1 MSFFGELHRRN
12 VVRMGIAYT
21 VTAWLLLQVTDVV
34 MQNIEAPP
42 WVMQALLYLLL
53 VGLIPTLLFAW
64 VFELTPEGI
73 KREAEIVEGSSVV
86 HQTRRKLDTLIILVL
101 VGAVA
106 YLFWDGKRPDTTV
119 DTAETAAQNA
129 ETADESPGMTRLRE
143 QVAAA
148 DTSNTAGS
156 TDVTA
161 ADNADKSIAVLPFVN
176 LSSDPEQ
183 EYFSDGISEEL
194 LNVLAQIPAL
204 RVAARTSSFQFKG
217 DNRDIS
223 EIAEVLKVNH
233 VLEGSVRKA
242 GTRLRIT
249 AQLIEAQSGYHL
261 WSETYDRELEDV
273 FAIQDE
279 ISLAIAEALKAEL
292 ALNEDGRNVLSRE
305 TSNTPAYEAYLKGRG
320 LINQRGNQ
328 AITAGVRE
336 LERSVRLDANFAP
349 ARAQLAIGIALLHS
363 ASGAYGDLT
372 LDEVNQRAGE
382 QIAAAAALDDDFAEL
397 WAARSILARARND
410 AEKALE
416 YAERALAIRPNYV
429 DALSWRVN
437 SLADVG
443 RYAESFAAR
452 EEMLELDP
460 LSVIGRLNAITT
472 LSQTEPERA
481 AIMAQSLAAQSPW
494 VSYLALARVYVAQGE
509 QHLALEHFLLAY
521 SIDASDSF
529 GNFFLARTFVDLGML
544 DESLRVAREVQ
555 PWMWLDA
562 GQFVEAERGL
572 REALELDPEDL
583 ELMSGLASALYYQGR
598 YQEAVDIWQETLV
611 PSVFGELVYTN
622 GGYLSTGQLVYSLQ
636 QLGEDEAAE
645 RYLKVLGAHLSAFG
659 ELVQGSL
666 GFELGQVL
674 IAALHNDREAAIA
687 GLQRAVAKGLA
698 DPSVFDEPILSALAD
713 EPAMQVMRETVAT
726 RNAQNREKALA
737 LVCKNNPVPDS
748 WRPLDATCE
757 GI

>member
-1 MSFFGELHRRN
+1 MSFLGELHRRN

-42 WVMQALLYLLL
+42 WVMQALLYLLV
-53 VGLIPTLLFAW
+53 VGLVPTLLFAW

-73 KREAEIVEGSSVV
+73 KRESEIAEGSSVV

-101 VGAVA
+101 AGALA
-106 YLFWDGKRPDTTV
+106 YMFWDGKRSESAAPADV
-119 DTAETAAQNA
+119 IAAQSA
-129 ETADESPGMTRLRE
+129 EIADESPGMTRLRE

-148 DTSNTAGS
+148 DQSKP
-156 TDVTA
+156 DDA
-161 ADNADKSIAVLPFVN
+161 AVDIADKSIAVLPFVN

-183 EYFSDGISEEL
+183 EFFSDGISEEL

-292 ALNEDGRNVLSRE
+292 ALNDDGRALLSRE
-305 TSNTPAYEAYLKGRG
+305 TANTPAYEAYLKGRG

-349 ARAQLAIGIALLHS
+349 ARAQLAIGVALLQSS
-363 ASGAYGDLT
+363 AGAYGDLSA
-372 LDEVNQRAGE
+372 DEVKQRAGE

-397 WAARSILARARND
+397 WAARSIMAAVQND
-410 AEKALE
+410 AERALE
-416 YAERALAIRPNYV
+416 YAERALAIRPNYA
-429 DALSWRVN
+429 DALTWRVN
-437 SLADVG
+437 ALGDLG

-452 EEMLELDP
+452 EELLDLDP
-460 LSVIGRLNAITT
+460 LSVIGRLNAVTT
-472 LSQTEPERA
+472 LRFTEPERA
-481 AIMAQSLAAQSPW
+481 TIVAQSLAAQSPW
-494 VSYLALARVYVAQGE
+494 ASHLALARVYVAQGE
-509 QHLALEHFLLAY
+509 VDLALEQFLLAY
-521 SIDASDSF
+521 AADASDLFSNLLLSF
-529 GNFFLARTFVDLGML
+529 LYSELGL
-544 DESLRVAREVQ
+544 IDEGLRVAREAQ
-555 PWMWLDA
+555 PWVWLFA
-562 GQFVEAERGL
+562 GQFDKAEGSL
-572 REALELDPEDL
+572 REALALNPGDL
-583 ELMSGLASALYYQGR
+583 ELRSGLGSALYYQGR
-598 YQEAVDIWQETLV
+598 YQEAVAIWQTTLV
-611 PSVFGELVYTN
+611 PSVFGEIVSSW
-622 GGYLSTGQLVYSLQ
+622 GGNLPTAQFVYSLR
-636 QLGEDEAAE
+636 QLGEYEAAE
-645 RYLKVLGAHLSAFG
+645 PYLSALDAHESAFG
-659 ELVQGSL
+659 ELIQNNAGWQWGQG
-666 GFELGQVL
+666 L
-674 IAALHNDREAAIA
+674 IAALRNDRKAAIEE
-687 GLQRAVAKGLA
+687 LQRSVSNGMR
-698 DPSVFDEPILSALAD
+698 DPTQLQEPILSGLFD

-726 RNAQNREKALA
+726 RNAQNREKALT
-737 LVCKNNPVPDS
+737 LICKNNPVPDS
-748 WRPLDATCE
+748 WRPLDATCA
-757 GI
+757 GF